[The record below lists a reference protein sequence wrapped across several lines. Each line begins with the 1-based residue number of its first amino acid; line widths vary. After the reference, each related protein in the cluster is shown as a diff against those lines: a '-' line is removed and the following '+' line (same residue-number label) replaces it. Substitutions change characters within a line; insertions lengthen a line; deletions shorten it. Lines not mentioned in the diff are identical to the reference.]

1 MKKIIA
7 IILAGLLISPV
18 LAGCEL
24 PDDELDHIIVSTVE
38 TTAPAMEAVPET
50 LAPTEPA
57 PDDGW
62 AYGDEVWFV
71 EWSEGGGWPYPG
83 VVVEAGTDY
92 LVISRGWD
100 TNGELIVAHLDDCY
114 RTYDEAWA
122 ATGKT
127 VVAGEG
133 CC

>member
-7 IILAGLLISPV
+7 IILAGLLIGPV

-24 PDDELDHIIVSTVE
+24 PDDELDHIIVSTV
-38 TTAPAMEAVPET
+38 PET

-57 PDDGW
+57 PDEGW
-62 AYGDEVWFV
+62 MPGDEVWFV
-71 EWSEGGGWPYPG
+71 ECDEYGDGWSYPG
-83 VVVEAGTDY
+83 VVVEIGTEY
-92 LVISRGWD
+92 LIVSRGWD
-100 TNGELIVAHLDDCY
+100 AEGELIVAHLDDCY
-114 RTYDEAWA
+114 RTYDEAWV

-133 CC
+133 C